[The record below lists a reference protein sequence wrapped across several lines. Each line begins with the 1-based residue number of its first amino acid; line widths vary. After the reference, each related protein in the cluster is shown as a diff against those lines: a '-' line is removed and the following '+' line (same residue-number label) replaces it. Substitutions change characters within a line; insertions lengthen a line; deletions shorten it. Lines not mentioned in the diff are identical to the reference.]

1 MRALHRAGGV
11 GDAPGS
17 RLLQSAFASA
27 SDYSNAR
34 PFLNRV
40 APYRVGSA
48 TCTSAPMARVG
59 LGTVPGIAQ
68 ASRSGPRRQPT
79 SPWPRP
85 SGERPNSPPV
95 PLLFHA
101 LLLAR
106 CAGIRLT
113 ATVRPSRTRRE
124 PRRCSCREVDG
135 LTRPEVRCF
144 HPSSQ
149 TNRNRSFCV
158 CRAPPTPP
166 HSPPPGPWVQPR
178 THATTHPRTHP
189 RAPARPPA
197 RPRTP
202 NYPPTTHRLPTAN
215 RPPTNRP
222 PTHHPPRAH
231 TRTHARAPCIHTRT
245 HARTHTHAHRTT
257 HPSVH
262 PSSTHLPTHAREHAR
277 ERAERVRARALHS
290 MVIHTRHAP
299 PHQRTHGHLHT
310 PIHAPT
316 RSPSGWGAGDGAWRT
331 GHAAGCSWRAG
342 GWLFFVVHLAG
353 WLSAVAVLGAF
364 TARIA
369 YCGVWAPAV
378 GPRCGSPA
386 APARCAPV
394 R

>member
-1 MRALHRAGGV
+1 MPRT
-11 GDAPGS
+11 
-17 RLLQSAFASA
+17 
-27 SDYSNAR
+27 
-34 PFLNRV
+34 
-40 APYRVGSA
+40 GSA
-48 TCTSAPMARVG
+48 PRHVRQPPWRG
-59 LGTVPGIAQ
+59 LG
-68 ASRSGPRRQPT
+68 
-79 SPWPRP
+79 
-85 SGERPNSPPV
+85 
-95 PLLFHA
+95 
-101 LLLAR
+101 LAR
-106 CAGIRLT
+106 CRGSLRPAAVVPAGNPPARGHARAVNAPIHRLSHSYST
-113 ATVRPSRTRRE
+113 RCSWPGAQGPPSRSTVRPSRTRRE

-316 RSPSGWGAGDGAWRT
+316 RAPSGWGAGDGAWRT

-342 GWLFFVVHLAG
+342 GGCFLWC
-353 WLSAVAVLGAF
+353 
-364 TARIA
+364 T
-369 YCGVWAPAV
+369 
-378 GPRCGSPA
+378 
-386 APARCAPV
+386 
-394 R
+394 